1 MSDNNDPPAPPPA
14 SAATPAPPP
23 PETAAPASSTGAD
36 AGSSTSP
43 DGASSAAA
51 DTPTPSPSS
60 SSIVPT
66 ATASASAAGAATQ
79 IYTTAHEKA
88 ARYGMAPKVK
98 HLPVAPTPARAP
110 SSLPLLLKRLAY
122 LVGIVLGGGALVA
135 GLWST
140 FLLPLLHATYSARTA
155 LSIPQK
161 ERWRSLLD
169 SLGKIRALGIY
180 RRPRESGEDDKEKVP
195 AGNELALVRTRSSQ
209 KSDGSNKDKDGT
221 KPPPSVTAVT
231 VTSEDEDTRTPPSLH
246 ADPSA
251 LSASLRDLAA
261 SLDAT
266 NTTRTSLISTL
277 ESYTSGLHRE
287 LFVARGL
294 SNSTWGGGSA
304 YGGTGR
310 VGLGTLSANLAQA
323 SNPNG
328 GAAGAASGTD
338 SVLGL
343 PAAKSQEWDA
353 VRREVRAIKG
363 LLLNRRNFA
372 VPAAGGR

>member
-1 MSDNNDPPAPPPA
+1 
-14 SAATPAPPP
+14 
-23 PETAAPASSTGAD
+23 
-36 AGSSTSP
+36 
-43 DGASSAAA
+43 
-51 DTPTPSPSS
+51 
-60 SSIVPT
+60 
-66 ATASASAAGAATQ
+66 
-79 IYTTAHEKA
+79 
-88 ARYGMAPKVK
+88 MAPKVK

-161 ERWRSLLD
+161 ERWRALLE

-180 RRPRESGEDDKEKVP
+180 RRPREVGEEEKVAP

-209 KSDGSNKDKDGT
+209 KSEGSNKEKGDGA

-323 SNPNG
+323 SNPSNG
-328 GAAGAASGTD
+328 ASGSGTD

>member
-14 SAATPAPPP
+14 APEAAAPPASP
-23 PETAAPASSTGAD
+23 SPPASNTGAD
-36 AGSSTSP
+36 AGSSTAP
-43 DGASSAAA
+43 DAGSSTSA
-51 DTPTPSPSS
+51 DTPTSSPSS
-60 SSIVPT
+60 SSNIVT
-66 ATASASAAGAATQ
+66 NATASASAAGAATQ

-98 HLPVAPTPARAP
+98 HLPAAPAPARAP
-110 SSLPLLLKRLAY
+110 SSLPLLLRRLAY

-140 FLLPLLHATYSARTA
+140 FLLPLLHATFSARTA

-161 ERWRSLLD
+161 ERWRSLLE

-180 RRPRESGEDDKEKVP
+180 RRPRVADEEDAKD
-195 AGNELALVRTRSSQ
+195 AQGTELALVRTRSSQ
-209 KSDGSNKDKDGT
+209 KSEGSTPKDKEAA
-221 KPPPSVTAVT
+221 KAPPSVTAVT

-294 SNSTWGGGSA
+294 NNSAWGGGSA

-323 SNPNG
+323 SNSS
-328 GAAGAASGTD
+328 GAGEST
-338 SVLGL
+338 LGL
-343 PAAKSQEWDA
+343 PAAKSQEWDS

>member
-1 MSDNNDPPAPPPA
+1 MSDNNDPP
-14 SAATPAPPP
+14 PPP
-23 PETAAPASSTGAD
+23 PSTGEPEAPASSTGAD
-36 AGSSTSP
+36 AGSSTNDAP
-43 DGASSAAA
+43 D
-51 DTPTPSPSS
+51 TSS
-60 SSIVPT
+60 SSTLVSG
-66 ATASASAAGAATQ
+66 ATASASAAGAASQ

-98 HLPVAPTPARAP
+98 HLPAAPAAARAP
-110 SSLPLLLKRLAY
+110 SSLPALLRRLAY

-161 ERWRSLLD
+161 ERWRSLLEG
-169 SLGKIRALGIY
+169 LGRIRALGIY
-180 RRPRESGEDDKEKVP
+180 RRAREAEAEP
-195 AGNELALVRTRSSQ
+195 TPQGNELALVRTRSSR
-209 KSDGSNKDKDGT
+209 SDASAKDKE
-221 KPPPSVTAVT
+221 KAAPPSVTAVT
-231 VTSEDEDTRTPPSLH
+231 VTSEDEDTRPPPSLH

-294 SNSTWGGGSA
+294 ANSTWGGGSA
-304 YGGTGR
+304 YGSTGR

-323 SNPNG
+323 SG
-328 GAAGAASGTD
+328 SGKPEGE

-343 PAAKSQEWDA
+343 PAAKSQEWDS

-372 VPAAGGR
+372 VPAGGAR